1 MKKILVPTDFSAVA
15 KNAVEYA
22 IEIATVFNS
31 EILLYHVYSFNK
43 ATYDIH
49 FKEEEQPFRKEMEQL
64 MQQKEWSLKATVKDK
79 GLSLKTFVEE
89 DNIFSLFET
98 KVKERNVD
106 MIVMGSKGSSGIK
119 KTVFGSVAATALS
132 MASVPVLV
140 IPPKCK
146 YQGIQN
152 IVLAINQT
160 DVAPKVLSPLQKL
173 AIKFNAKVTL
183 LNVKT
188 DSKQS
193 SDKMSH
199 LIIDGVETNYREVP
213 MFKNI
218 NETIGRFI
226 KEEGCDLL
234 CMIRREK
241 DIFKKLLQKSA
252 IRTQAFSNQVPLLV
266 LPLV

>member
-64 MQQKEWSLKATVKDK
+64 MQQKEWSLKATVNDK
-79 GLSLKTFVEE
+79 GLSLRTFVEE
-89 DNIFSLFET
+89 DNIFSLFDA

-119 KTVFGSVAATALS
+119 KIVFGSVAATALG
-132 MASVPVLV
+132 MATVPVLV

-152 IVLAINQT
+152 IVLAIDRN
-160 DVAPKVLSPLQKL
+160 DIAPGVFFPLQKL

-193 SDKMSH
+193 ADKMLN
-199 LIIDGVETNYREVP
+199 LIINGVETSYREVP
-213 MFKNI
+213 MFKSI
-218 NETIGRFI
+218 NETIAQFI
-226 KEEGCDLL
+226 RKEDVDLL
-234 CMIRREK
+234 CLIRREK
-241 DIFKKLLQKSA
+241 GIFKTLFQKSVTK
-252 IRTQAFSNQVPLLV
+252 TQVFSNQVPLLV
-266 LPLV
+266 LPEV